1 MINRWLVYG
10 IGIALV
16 LGLLIGVGAGWS
28 VRDWKADADQLRQAE
43 AARKAEKAASV
54 AVLQPSVQFEKI
66 LADLRPAQIETRN
79 TIREVYR
86 DVKVPTDCAVPAA
99 GVSLLEAAR
108 ERANAAATG
117 QSVPELRRAPE
128 SSPAVAG
135 PKPSPV
141 GG

>member
-43 AARKAEKAASV
+43 AARKAEKAASI

-66 LADLRPAQIETRN
+66 LSDLRPAQIETRN

-86 DVKVPTDCAVPAA
+86 NVQVPAECAVPLA
-99 GVSLLEAAR
+99 GVGVLEAAR
-108 ERANAAATG
+108 QRANTAATG
-117 QSVPELRRAPE
+117 EPSAEVRRPT
-128 SSPAVAG
+128 
-135 PKPSPV
+135 
-141 GG
+141 GGAAAAD

>member
-1 MINRWLVYG
+1 MINRWLLYG
-10 IGIALV
+10 IPIALI

-28 VRDWKADADQLRQAE
+28 VRDWKADADQLKQAE
-43 AARKAEKAASV
+43 VARKAEKAAAV
-54 AVLQPSVQFEKI
+54 AVLKPSIEFEKI

-86 DVKVPTDCAVPAA
+86 DVKVPTDCAVPPA

-108 ERANAAATG
+108 EHANAAATG
-117 QSVPELRRAPE
+117 QPRAELRRPPEAPAATTRPG
-128 SSPAVAG
+128 SP
-135 PKPSPV
+135 PV